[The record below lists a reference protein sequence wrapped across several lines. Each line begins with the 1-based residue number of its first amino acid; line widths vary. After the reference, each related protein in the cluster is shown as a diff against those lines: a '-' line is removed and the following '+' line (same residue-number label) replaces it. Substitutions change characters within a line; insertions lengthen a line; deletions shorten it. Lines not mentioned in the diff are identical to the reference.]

1 MSKKVFVGNIAWSVS
16 EDDLGNAFSQ
26 YGEIEDL
33 VILKDRYTHRSR
45 GFGFVTFDS
54 DDDADKAIEALNGF
68 NLNGRDLVV
77 NEAKPPRKD
86 RY

>member
-16 EDDLGNAFSQ
+16 EDDLGGAFSQ

-45 GFGFVTFDS
+45 GFGFVTFNNDE
-54 DDDADKAIEALNGF
+54 DADKAIEALNGF

-77 NEAKPPRKD
+77 NEAKPPRRD

>member
-1 MSKKVFVGNIAWSVS
+1 MSKKIFVGNIAWSVA
-16 EDDLGNAFSQ
+16 EDDLSTAFSQ
-26 YGEIEDL
+26 HGEIEDL

-45 GFGFVTFDS
+45 GFGFVTFVNDE
-54 DDDADKAIEALNGF
+54 DAEKAVAALNGY